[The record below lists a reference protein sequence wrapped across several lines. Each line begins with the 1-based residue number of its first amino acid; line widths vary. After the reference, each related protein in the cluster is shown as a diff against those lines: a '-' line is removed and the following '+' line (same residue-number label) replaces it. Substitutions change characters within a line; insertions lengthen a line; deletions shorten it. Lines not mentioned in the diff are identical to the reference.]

1 MGRLE
6 DQDPSELVSRII
18 LVHLLAKV
26 KDLIASSG
34 TVEVT
39 DIPQPKGNGRSQR
52 IGADIIILE
61 SQIIKISC

>member
-1 MGRLE
+1 MDRLE

-26 KDLIASSG
+26 KDLIAPSG
-34 TVEVT
+34 MVEVT
-39 DIPQPKGNGRSQR
+39 DIPQPKGKGRSQR
-52 IGADIIILE
+52 TGADIILE

>member
-6 DQDPSELVSRII
+6 DQDPSGLVSRII

-26 KDLIASSG
+26 KDIIASSG
-34 TVEVT
+34 TVKVT
-39 DIPQPKGNGRSQR
+39 DIPQPKGKGRSQR
-52 IGADIIILE
+52 IGADIILE